1 MGVKSFVAKSNPL
14 RFRRD
19 LDYTG
24 VESTQ
29 TAKIRDRESGPK
41 RGPDFID
48 GRRGRRRRRRV
59 GRRRRS
65 RGVVLPV
72 SQNIIF

>member
-1 MGVKSFVAKSNPL
+1 MDHVFALHLSGGGCHTRTRKV
-14 RFRRD
+14 RD
-19 LDYTG
+19 C
-24 VESTQ
+24 E
-29 TAKIRDRESGPK
+29 RESKG
-41 RGPDFID
+41 GPDFTD
-48 GRRGRRRRRRV
+48 GRRGRRRRG